1 MAEESENI
9 SFWKLVRT
17 RNFGL
22 FWGAGALSGI
32 GDHFDSYFRDREQVL
47 RAMWAAVGVAFFVG
61 IIGAY
66 VDVLLLTWLQ
76 RRTPQAMM
84 GRVMSLMLI
93 AEVGLPPISIAVA
106 GGLIKLSL
114 EWVFVGAGTMIA
126 LFCLFVGFRREIRGM
141 RMTEDSDT

>member
-1 MAEESENI
+1 M
-9 SFWKLVRT
+9 
-17 RNFGL
+17 
-22 FWGAGALSGI
+22 AGALPAPRRGLGPIFVTLFGLSGI
-32 GDHFDSYFRDREQVL
+32 LLMPFGVL
-47 RAMWAAVGVAFFVG
+47 RAMWAAAGVAFFVV